1 MDFNPN
7 RRISNKEVRLAKL
20 VNHILHFTNRHSF
33 FDIRYS
39 LSLFNIR
46 YSHRFFLRS
55 RCSLRQNDG
64 IVRGSMGGMR
74 RHQFSSWRVN
84 RSDEWLRNLK
94 PAHQHNARPV
104 ILNEQPTGILLM
116 IKFRS
121 AANEESVVAWV
132 SGKARYSF
140 IWKFVIR

>member
-1 MDFNPN
+1 
-7 RRISNKEVRLAKL
+7 
-20 VNHILHFTNRHSF
+20 
-33 FDIRYS
+33 
-39 LSLFNIR
+39 
-46 YSHRFFLRS
+46 
-55 RCSLRQNDG
+55 
-64 IVRGSMGGMR
+64 MGGIR

-84 RSDEWLRNLK
+84 RSNEWHRNLK

-104 ILNEQPTGILLM
+104 ILNEQPVGILLM

-140 IWKFVIR
+140 IGKFVD